1 MSAPRVGIVGGGL
14 LGLTAAYRLARRGV
28 AVSVYEASP
37 ELGGLVGTF
46 DLDGHQVDR
55 FYHVTL
61 PTDDRVIGLAEEVGV
76 PSQLRLRP
84 VGAGFYDEG
93 RLFSMTTPREFL
105 TFPILRMRDRL
116 RLAAFVA
123 WCQRRGSLDELDSVP
138 LVPWLEERCGRRT
151 AERLWRPLLDSK
163 FDGRYDDLPASYIW
177 ARTRRM
183 SATRERGR
191 EIMGWIPGGYATL
204 VEGLRA
210 AIERHGGEVHAGTRV
225 ERIAGDARNG
235 ATGLVVDG
243 VHRPFDAVACTLLP
257 PQARTLL
264 DPELRDAAPD
274 DHCRYL
280 GVVCVVLR
288 VDAPVSPYYMLNVT
302 DRSIPLTTVVE
313 TTHVVDPE
321 HVGGTLLY
329 VARYVNPDNPD
340 LSRDPDEL
348 ADDYLGHAATLLPE
362 LRSRRILARSVQRAR
377 AVEPIHV
384 LGGAANIPEMFPAP
398 GLALASSV
406 HVYPEV
412 VNGQAVIGVA
422 DRLAEGI
429 LARTRSAAAVAA

>member
-1 MSAPRVGIVGGGL
+1 MSAPSVAIVGGGI
-14 LGLTAAYRLARRGV
+14 LGLTTAYRLARGGV
-28 AVSVYEASP
+28 QVAVYEASDD
-37 ELGGLVGTF
+37 LGGLVGTF
-46 DLDGHQVDR
+46 DFDGHQVDR
-55 FYHVTL
+55 FYHVVL
-61 PTDDRVIGLAEEVGV
+61 PTDDRVIGLADEVGV

-116 RLAAFVA
+116 RLGAFVA
-123 WCQRRGSLDELDSVP
+123 WCQRRGSLSDLDTVP

-163 FDGRYDDLPASYIW
+163 FDGRFDDLPASYIW

-191 EIMGWIPGGYATL
+191 EIMGWLPGGYPTL
-204 VEGLRA
+204 IEGLRDR
-210 AIERHGGEVHAGTRV
+210 IEQYGGEVHTGTPV
-225 ERIAGDARNG
+225 ERITGDARG

-243 VHRPFDAVACTLLP
+243 AHRVFDAVACTLLP
-257 PQARTLL
+257 PQAARLL
-264 DPELRDAAPD
+264 DPELRERAPE

-288 VDAPVSPYYMLNVT
+288 VDGTVSPYYTLNVT

-329 VARYVNPDNPD
+329 VARYVNADNPD
-340 LSRDPDEL
+340 LTRDADVL
-348 ADDYLGHAATLLPE
+348 ADDYIAHATTMLPE
-362 LRSRRILARSVQRAR
+362 LGRRRILARSVQRAR
-377 AVEPIHV
+377 AVEPVHV
-384 LGGAANIPEMFPAP
+384 MGGAANIPEMFPAP

-422 DRLAEGI
+422 DRLAEGL
-429 LARTRSAAAVAA
+429 LARVRARQAVAA

>member
-1 MSAPRVGIVGGGL
+1 M
-14 LGLTAAYRLARRGV
+14 
-28 AVSVYEASP
+28 
-37 ELGGLVGTF
+37 
-46 DLDGHQVDR
+46 
-55 FYHVTL
+55 
-61 PTDDRVIGLAEEVGV
+61 
-76 PSQLRLRP
+76 
-84 VGAGFYDEG
+84 
-93 RLFSMTTPREFL
+93 
-105 TFPILRMRDRL
+105 
-116 RLAAFVA
+116 
-123 WCQRRGSLDELDSVP
+123 P

-163 FDGRYDDLPASYIW
+163 FDGRFDDLPASYIW

-191 EIMGWIPGGYATL
+191 EIMGWLPGGYPTL
-204 VEGLRA
+204 IDGPARGASSGSGERSTRA
-210 AIERHGGEVHAGTRV
+210 PAV
-225 ERIAGDARNG
+225 ERITGDANG

-243 VHRPFDAVACTLLP
+243 AHRAFDAVACTLLP
-257 PQARTLL
+257 PAARALL
-264 DPELRDAAPD
+264 DPELRGRAPE

-288 VDAPVSPYYMLNVT
+288 VDGTVSPYYTLNVT

-329 VARYVNPDNPD
+329 VARYVNADNAD
-340 LSRDPDEL
+340 LTRDADAL
-348 ADDYLGHAATLLPE
+348 ADDYIAHATTMLPE
-362 LRSRRILARSVQRAR
+362 LGRRRILARSVQRAR
-377 AVEPIHV
+377 AVEPVHV

-422 DRLAEGI
+422 DRLAEGL
-429 LARTRSAAAVAA
+429 LARVRAPEAVAA

>member
-1 MSAPRVGIVGGGL
+1 MTAPSVAIVGGGI
-14 LGLTAAYRLARRGV
+14 LGLTTAYRLARGGV
-28 AVSVYEASP
+28 QVAVYEASDD
-37 ELGGLVGTF
+37 LGGLVGTF
-46 DLDGHQVDR
+46 DFDGHQVDR
-55 FYHVTL
+55 FYHVVL

-116 RLAAFVA
+116 RLGAFVA
-123 WCQRRGSLDELDSVP
+123 WCQRRGSLSDLDTVP

-191 EIMGWIPGGYATL
+191 EIMGWLPGGYPTL
-204 VEGLRA
+204 IEGLRA
-210 AIERHGGEVHAGTRV
+210 RIEQYGGEVHTGTPV
-225 ERIAGDARNG
+225 ERITGDARG

-243 VHRPFDAVACTLLP
+243 AHRVFDAVACTLLP
-257 PQARTLL
+257 PQAARLL
-264 DPELRDAAPD
+264 DPELRERAPE

-288 VDAPVSPYYMLNVT
+288 VDGSVSPYYTLNVT

-329 VARYVNPDNPD
+329 VARYVNADNAD
-340 LSRDPDEL
+340 LTRDGDVL
-348 ADDYLGHAATLLPE
+348 ADDYIAHATTMLPE
-362 LRSRRILARSVQRAR
+362 LGRRRILARSVQRAR
-377 AVEPIHV
+377 AVEPVHV
-384 LGGAANIPEMFPAP
+384 MGGAANIPEMFPAP

-422 DRLAEGI
+422 DRLAEGL
-429 LARTRSAAAVAA
+429 LARVRAPQAVAA

>member
-1 MSAPRVGIVGGGL
+1 MSAPSVGIVGGGI

-28 AVSVYEASP
+28 RVAVYEAAP
-37 ELGGLVGTF
+37 DLGGLVGTF

-55 FYHVTL
+55 FYHVVL

-76 PSQLRLRP
+76 ASQLRLRP

-105 TFPILRMRDRL
+105 TFPLLRMRDRL

-123 WCQRRGSLDELDSVP
+123 WCQRRGSLSELDGVP
-138 LVPWLEERCGRRT
+138 LLPWLEERCGRRT

-163 FDGRYDDLPASYIW
+163 FDGRFHDLPASYIW

-191 EIMGWIPGGYATL
+191 EIMGWLPGGYPTL
-204 VEGLRA
+204 IEGLRA
-210 AIERHGGEVHAGTRV
+210 RIEQYGGEVHAGTRV
-225 ERIAGDARNG
+225 ERITGDARDG

-243 VHRPFDAVACTLLP
+243 AHRAFDAVACTLLP
-257 PQARTLL
+257 PQARGLL
-264 DPELRDAAPD
+264 DPELRAAAPE

-288 VDAPVSPYYMLNVT
+288 VDSPVSPYYLLNVT

-313 TTHVVDPE
+313 TTHVVDPA
-321 HVGGTLLY
+321 HVGGTLIY

-340 LSRDPDEL
+340 LTRDPEAL
-348 ADDYLGHAATLLPE
+348 ADEYVAHAGTMLPE
-362 LRSRRILARSVQRAR
+362 LRRRRVLARAVQRAR
-377 AVEPIHV
+377 MVEPIHV
-384 LGGAANIPEMFPAP
+384 LGGAANIPDMFPAP

-422 DRLAEGI
+422 DRLAEGL
-429 LARTRSAAAVAA
+429 LARVRSVEAVAA

>member
-1 MSAPRVGIVGGGL
+1 M
-14 LGLTAAYRLARRGV
+14 
-28 AVSVYEASP
+28 
-37 ELGGLVGTF
+37 
-46 DLDGHQVDR
+46 
-55 FYHVTL
+55 
-61 PTDDRVIGLAEEVGV
+61 
-76 PSQLRLRP
+76 
-84 VGAGFYDEG
+84 
-93 RLFSMTTPREFL
+93 
-105 TFPILRMRDRL
+105 
-116 RLAAFVA
+116 
-123 WCQRRGSLDELDSVP
+123 P
-138 LVPWLEERCGRRT
+138 LVPWLAERCGRRT

-163 FDGRYDDLPASYIW
+163 FDGRYDDLPATYIW

-191 EIMGWIPGGYATL
+191 EVMGWLPGGYTSL
-204 VEGLRA
+204 IEGLRA
-210 AIERHGGEVHAGTRV
+210 RIEQLGGEVHAATRV
-225 ERIAGDARNG
+225 ERITGDARDG

-243 VHRPFDAVACTLLP
+243 AHRPFDTVACTLLP
-257 PQARTLL
+257 PQARALL
-264 DPELRDAAPD
+264 APELRAAAPH

-302 DRSIPLTTVVE
+302 DRRVPLTTVVE

-329 VARYVNPDNPD
+329 VSRYVNPDSPD
-340 LSRDPDEL
+340 LTRDADEL
-348 ADDYLGHAATLLPE
+348 ADAYVAHAATMLPE
-362 LRSRRILARSVQRAR
+362 LRRRRILARSVQRAR

-422 DRLAEGI
+422 DRLAEG
-429 LARTRSAAAVAA
+429 LAARVRAVEAVAA